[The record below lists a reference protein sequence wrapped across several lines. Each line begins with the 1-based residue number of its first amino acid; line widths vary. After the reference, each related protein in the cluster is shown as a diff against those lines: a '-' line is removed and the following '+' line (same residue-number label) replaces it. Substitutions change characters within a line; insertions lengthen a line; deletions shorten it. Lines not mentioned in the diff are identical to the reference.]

1 MYLWRKYD
9 QLWDV
14 VVDLWF
20 CCSFK
25 TPWFWDGSWSGLD
38 LLPLYVSQES
48 VYTRQVQACL
58 LLRLSDRI
66 YLQQN
71 GLTDFRP

>member
-25 TPWFWDGSWSGLD
+25 TPWFWDGSWSGSD
-38 LLPLYVSQES
+38 LLPMDVVRFTRIS
-48 VYTRQVQACL
+48 VHETNSGL
-58 LLRLSDRI
+58 LAASS
-66 YLQQN
+66 
-71 GLTDFRP
+71 FR